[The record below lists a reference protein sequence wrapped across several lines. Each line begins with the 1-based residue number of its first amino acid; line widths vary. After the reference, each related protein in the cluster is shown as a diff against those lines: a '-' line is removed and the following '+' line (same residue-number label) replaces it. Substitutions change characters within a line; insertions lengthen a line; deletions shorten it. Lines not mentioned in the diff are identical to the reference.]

1 MVVALEE
8 EPFGRTEAQTFGI
21 MAEAEADVE
30 ACIEERAQLLWL
42 AAEAVKHPWHCGFL
56 FSAQAQQ
63 AVEGF
68 HAVDDE
74 WLAEPFAQGDVLQED
89 FLLPFHRSPSQSIE
103 PTFPDGK
110 TAGSLS

>member
-1 MVVALEE
+1 LVVALKEE
-8 EPFGRTEAQTFGI
+8 SFEGTETKTFGI

-103 PTFPDGK
+103 PTFSNGK
-110 TAGSLS
+110 TAGCLS